1 MNFGKVRESVMTVME
16 LDALKDVD
24 VRTVEKE
31 GLVDIREIP
40 VERGL
45 TAEERLRDFIGKVKN
60 PYCFR
65 VGDVVV
71 KTAFSEN
78 GGSFGERFERMLAG
92 LK

>member
-1 MNFGKVRESVMTVME
+1 MTAKE
-16 LDALKDVD
+16 LDALKGVD
-24 VRTVEKE
+24 VRIVDRAE
-31 GLVDIREIP
+31 LVDIREVP

-45 TAEERLRDFIGKVKN
+45 SAEERIKRFIGEVKN

-71 KTAFSEN
+71 KTVFSED
-78 GGSFGERFERMLAG
+78 GGSFGERFERMLAR

>member
-1 MNFGKVRESVMTVME
+1 MTAKE
-16 LDALKDVD
+16 LDALKGVD

-31 GLVDIREIP
+31 GLVDIREVP

-45 TAEERLRDFIGKVKN
+45 PAEERIKRFIGEVKN

-71 KTAFSEN
+71 KTVFSED
-78 GGSFGERFERMLAG
+78 GGSFGERFERMLAR

>member
-1 MNFGKVRESVMTVME
+1 MTAKE
-16 LDALKDVD
+16 LDALKGVD
-24 VRTVEKE
+24 VRIVDRAE
-31 GLVDIREIP
+31 LVDIREVP

-45 TAEERLRDFIGKVKN
+45 PAEERIKRFIGKVKN

-71 KTAFSEN
+71 KTVFSEN
-78 GGSFGERFERMLAG
+78 GGSFGERFERMLLG

>member
-1 MNFGKVRESVMTVME
+1 MTAKE
-16 LDALKDVD
+16 LDALKGVD
-24 VRTVEKE
+24 VRIVDRAE
-31 GLVDIREIP
+31 LVDIREVP

-45 TAEERLRDFIGKVKN
+45 PAEERIKRFIGKVKN

-71 KTAFSEN
+71 KTVFSEN
-78 GGSFGERFERMLAG
+78 RGSFGERFERMLVR

>member
-1 MNFGKVRESVMTVME
+1 MTAKE
-16 LDALKDVD
+16 LDALKGVD
-24 VRTVEKE
+24 VRIVDRAE
-31 GLVDIREIP
+31 LVDIREVP

-45 TAEERLRDFIGKVKN
+45 PAEERIKRFIEKVKN

-71 KTAFSEN
+71 KTVFSED
-78 GGSFGERFERMLAG
+78 GGSFGERLERMLAG

>member
-1 MNFGKVRESVMTVME
+1 MTAKE
-16 LDALKDVD
+16 LDALKGVD
-24 VRTVEKE
+24 VRIVDRAE
-31 GLVDIREIP
+31 LVDIREVP

-45 TAEERLRDFIGKVKN
+45 PAEERIKRFIEKVKN

-71 KTAFSEN
+71 KTVFSEN

>member
-1 MNFGKVRESVMTVME
+1 MTAKE
-16 LDALKDVD
+16 LDALKGVD
-24 VRTVEKE
+24 VRTVDRAE
-31 GLVDIREIP
+31 LVDIREVP

-45 TAEERLRDFIGKVKN
+45 IGKVKN

-71 KTAFSEN
+71 KTVFSEDR
-78 GGSFGERFERMLAG
+78 GSFGERFERMLAG

>member
-1 MNFGKVRESVMTVME
+1 MTAKE
-16 LDALKDVD
+16 LDALKGVD
-24 VRTVEKE
+24 VRIVDRAE
-31 GLVDIREIP
+31 LVDIREVP

-45 TAEERLRDFIGKVKN
+45 PAEERIKRFIGEVKN

-71 KTAFSEN
+71 KTVFSED
-78 GGSFGERFERMLAG
+78 GGSFGERFERMLAR

>member
-1 MNFGKVRESVMTVME
+1 MTAKE
-16 LDALKDVD
+16 LDALKGVD
-24 VRTVEKE
+24 VRIVDRAE
-31 GLVDIREIP
+31 LVDIREVP

-45 TAEERLRDFIGKVKN
+45 PAEERIKRFIGKVKN

-71 KTAFSEN
+71 KTVFSEN

>member
-1 MNFGKVRESVMTVME
+1 MTAKE
-16 LDALKDVD
+16 LDALKGVD
-24 VRTVEKE
+24 VRIVDRAE
-31 GLVDIREIP
+31 LVDIREVP

-45 TAEERLRDFIGKVKN
+45 LAEERIKRFIGKVKN

-71 KTAFSEN
+71 KTVFSED
-78 GGSFGERFERMLAG
+78 GGSFGERLERMLAG

>member
-1 MNFGKVRESVMTVME
+1 MTAKE
-16 LDALKDVD
+16 LDALKGVD
-24 VRTVEKE
+24 IRTVEKE
-31 GLVDIREIP
+31 ALADIREVP

-45 TAEERLRDFIGKVKN
+45 PAEERIKRFIEKVKN

-71 KTAFSEN
+71 KTVFSDN
-78 GGSFGERFERMLAG
+78 GGSFGERFERMLVG

>member
-1 MNFGKVRESVMTVME
+1 MTAKE
-16 LDALKDVD
+16 LDALKGVD
-24 VRTVEKE
+24 VRIVDRAE
-31 GLVDIREIP
+31 LVDIREVP

-45 TAEERLRDFIGKVKN
+45 PAEERIKRFIGKVKN

-71 KTAFSEN
+71 KTEFSEN
-78 GGSFGERFERMLAG
+78 GGSFGERFERMLAR